1 MDINLDS
8 ESDEISFDFQAT
20 KSNTDSES
28 LKSNVNSNGKC
39 EMKKSNLHDAIEAGS
54 DYRITSSDT
63 KMKQLNIQ
71 KNYRFKEPVDKSMI
85 VETDNTHLDSNG
97 NFIIDIEHEND
108 WLKMYSHKNKGTIV
122 ENSLEVSRSLVW
134 NFVVQGSFHQGD
146 KRFGNNS
153 GKQCVANCLS
163 ALTHSKFKS
172 LKDWDQKYLDK
183 VLIDG
188 NKIYSNIH
196 LLVSDLP
203 GMIEMS
209 GKFLKISRKESI
221 TAVIDN
227 YGTID
232 FREFGNLYLWTK
244 LYKNLL
250 LTMMLALYVHTI
262 QHF

>member
-1 MDINLDS
+1 
-8 ESDEISFDFQAT
+8 
-20 KSNTDSES
+20 
-28 LKSNVNSNGKC
+28 
-39 EMKKSNLHDAIEAGS
+39 
-54 DYRITSSDT
+54 
-63 KMKQLNIQ
+63 
-71 KNYRFKEPVDKSMI
+71 MI

-163 ALTHSKFKS
+163 ALAHN
-172 LKDWDQKYLDK
+172 K

-188 NKIYSNIH
+188 NKIYSNIHGDNSH

-209 GKFLKISRKESI
+209 GKLLKISRKESI

-232 FREFGNLYLWTK
+232 FREFGNYLP
-244 LYKNLL
+244 LDQ
-250 LTMMLALYVHTI
+250 ALQESFIDYDACFICAYDTT
-262 QHF
+262 F